1 MLPAIMI
8 SNALLNAYFASIN
21 QETPVNIKEKLG
33 ALYASDEP
41 FLKKIKQ
48 LDLLI
53 EEFKIKED
61 AGELVFDVLLYNFF
75 SEDSQRLGESFFDS
89 KEWEQIEGSIM
100 DRGTEMMNLMLY
112 LSECNDSNI
121 ESSLDD
127 YLDEY
132 LTGEED
138 FDTEE
143 FEVYEAIIKNRE
155 SIVEGDLKTIVE
167 IANKN
172 NNSMLF
178 DQLLPIMVF
187 FETQSEVDEKFETIR
202 LYGTNPSFQNPFL
215 AVLLELNK
223 IKVNLN

>member
-1 MLPAIMI
+1 MI
-8 SNALLNAYFASIN
+8 TNALLNAYYTSIQ
-21 QETPVNIKEKLG
+21 QETPANFKEKLG
-33 ALYASDEP
+33 ALYLSDEP

-53 EEFKIKED
+53 EEFKLQD
-61 AGELVFDVLLYNFF
+61 DVGELVFDVLLYNFF
-75 SEDSQRLGESFFDS
+75 SEDSQRLGESFFES
-89 KEWEQIEGSIM
+89 KEWEQIESSIIE
-100 DRGTEMMNLMLY
+100 RGTEMMNLMLY

-143 FEVYEAIIKNRE
+143 FEVYEAIIKNRDA
-155 SIVEGDLKTIVE
+155 IVEGDLQTIVE
-167 IANKN
+167 IAEKN
-172 NNSMLF
+172 SNSMLF

-202 LYGTNPSFQNPFL
+202 QSGTNPSFQNAFL

>member
-1 MLPAIMI
+1 MLPSIMI
-8 SNALLNAYFASIN
+8 TNALLNAYYSNIN
-21 QETPVNIKEKLG
+21 QEAPTNFKEKLG
-33 ALYASDEP
+33 ALYLSDES

-48 LDLLI
+48 LDSLL
-53 EEFKIKED
+53 EEYKIQED
-61 AGELVFDVLLYNFF
+61 VGELVFDVLLYNFF
-75 SEDSQRLGESFFDS
+75 SEDSQRLGETFFES

-167 IANKN
+167 IAKKN
-172 NNSMLF
+172 SNSMLF

-187 FETQSEVDEKFETIR
+187 FETQSEIDEKFETIR
-202 LYGTNPSFQNPFL
+202 LSGTNPSFQNAFL

>member
-8 SNALLNAYFASIN
+8 SNALLNAYYSSIN

-33 ALYASDEP
+33 ALYVSDEP

-48 LDLLI
+48 LDQLI
-53 EEFKIKED
+53 EEFKLKED

-155 SIVEGDLKTIVE
+155 AIVEGDLKTIVE
-167 IANKN
+167 IAGKN
-172 NNSMLF
+172 SNSMLF

-202 LYGTNPSFQNPFL
+202 LYGSNPSFQNPFL

>member
-8 SNALLNAYFASIN
+8 SNALLNAYYSSIN

-33 ALYASDEP
+33 ALYVSDEP

-48 LDLLI
+48 LDQLI
-53 EEFKIKED
+53 EEFKLKED

-155 SIVEGDLKTIVE
+155 AIVEGDLKTVVE

-172 NNSMLF
+172 SNSLLF

-202 LYGTNPSFQNPFL
+202 LYGSNPSFQNPFL

>member
-8 SNALLNAYFASIN
+8 SNALLNAYYSSIN

-33 ALYASDEP
+33 ALYVSDEP

-48 LDLLI
+48 LDQLI
-53 EEFKIKED
+53 EEFKLKED

-155 SIVEGDLKTIVE
+155 AIVEGDLKTIVE

-172 NNSMLF
+172 SNSMLF

-202 LYGTNPSFQNPFL
+202 LYGSNPSFQNPFL

>member
-8 SNALLNAYFASIN
+8 TNALLNAYYTSIQ
-21 QETPVNIKEKLG
+21 QETPANFKEKLG
-33 ALYASDEP
+33 ALYLSDEP

-53 EEFKIKED
+53 EEFKLQD
-61 AGELVFDVLLYNFF
+61 DVGELVFDVLLYNFF
-75 SEDSQRLGESFFDS
+75 SEDSQRLGESFFES
-89 KEWEQIEGSIM
+89 KEWEQIESSIIE
-100 DRGTEMMNLMLY
+100 RGTEMMNLMLY

-143 FEVYEAIIKNRE
+143 FEVYEAIIKNRDA
-155 SIVEGDLKTIVE
+155 IVEGDLQTIVE
-167 IANKN
+167 IAEKN
-172 NNSMLF
+172 SNSMLF

-202 LYGTNPSFQNPFL
+202 QSGTNPSFQNAFL